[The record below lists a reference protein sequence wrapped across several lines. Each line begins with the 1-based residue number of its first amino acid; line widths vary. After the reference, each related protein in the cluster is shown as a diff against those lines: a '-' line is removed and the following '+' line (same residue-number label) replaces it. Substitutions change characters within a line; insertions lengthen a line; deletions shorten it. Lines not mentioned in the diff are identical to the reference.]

1 MISTKEKKEL
11 SKFIDRYKEIE
22 TSIEIMQKTIENL
35 AIKRDNLFD
44 ELDDLKQKEEGFMN
58 RLIKKYGPSEVTPF
72 KLLQIYQ
79 ETDDYI
85 EKP

>member
-1 MISTKEKKEL
+1 MISVKEKKEL

-22 TSIEIMQKTIENL
+22 TSIEVMQKTIEKL
-35 AIKRDNLFD
+35 AIKRDSLFN
-44 ELDDLKQKEEGFMN
+44 ELDNLKQKEEGFMT

-79 ETDDYI
+79 ETDDRI
-85 EKP
+85 ETP